1 MTTASELQLRVWI
14 EDVWDTVA
22 ITATPDWPV
31 GRVKEEAL
39 RTGLGFRVDPSRY
52 EVKFRG
58 AVVTDERSSLADLGV
73 PTRAALAVLAT
84 ARRPVR

>member
-22 ITATPDWPV
+22 MTATPDWPV

-39 RTGLGFRVDPSRY
+39 HTGLGFHVDPSRY

-58 AVVTDERSSLADLGV
+58 AVVTDEQSSLADLGV